1 MEKERMA
8 TKTDNGGLAF
18 CIIKLE
24 PTRPFSFSCFIFAGK
39 MKMRNTKRRCRTRGR
54 NLEGI
59 ITTVRPVH
67 LRDWR
72 SFFTRLWW
80 FLIQVRS
87 WPVFFSRM
95 DCRADITLQEL
106 RSRCEANQGRQVD
119 NIRTAVY
126 CGCVDAARDWRQTET
141 DLNPRRACCCFC
153 SSL

>member
-39 MKMRNTKRRCRTRGR
+39 MKMRNTKRRYRTRGR

-72 SFFTRLWW
+72 SFFYSALVIPNPSTQLAC
-80 FLIQVRS
+80 FLF
-87 WPVFFSRM
+87 PHG
-95 DCRADITLQEL
+95 L
-106 RSRCEANQGRQVD
+106 
-119 NIRTAVY
+119 
-126 CGCVDAARDWRQTET
+126 
-141 DLNPRRACCCFC
+141 PRRHY
-153 SSL
+153 SSGIEVSM